1 MKPAKTPAAKA
12 HSKADATTV
21 ATNGTVTFELK
32 GESLAAA
39 KRLGA
44 EIEKELQTVKPL
56 QTGRMDH
63 IQQSWNDF
71 YDGLTRRLE
80 KEAPEVLQATGL
92 TSPATQ
98 VFQGKQTLPRAY
110 LEYPAIF
117 LSPEK
122 EPRYFMYSP
131 VDYKGDFFTPQDAK
145 LLGDKKN
152 AVVGELLFAGGW
164 LGNAPL
170 VSRKKSG
177 VSTPADYNPATN
189 DALKKSYNYA
199 ANRGQRCFIAGG
211 ESLAAVQ
218 DNRRRETEWR
228 AAVDTVTNFI
238 KALVEKQFPE
248 MEKTIPAGEGL
259 RASCSYS
266 YGGYLDGATEIHL
279 AVRMDGKA
287 NIWNAGKTVPLL
299 ENPAFAT
306 ESREGGEATIVART
320 DTPEGRNLKMLMDMI
335 PRTPALGE
343 YEVLHGNFNFRQ
355 NKIES
360 ALGINGV
367 VPQAVDLGGKTILIY
382 NTASKA
388 KSSFCP
394 KGATPLPTEAYQ
406 WLQSDKGDINMGIT
420 PPPMPPEVTALFE
433 KADLKPQQP
442 RRRAPKP

>member
-1 MKPAKTPAAKA
+1 MKPAKKPATAKA
-12 HSKADATTV
+12 ATTV
-21 ATNGTVTFELK
+21 STNGNVTFELA

-39 KRLGA
+39 KRLNA

-71 YDGLTRRLE
+71 YDGLIRRLE
-80 KEAPEVLQATGL
+80 KEAPEVLEATGL
-92 TSPATQ
+92 KSPATQ

-110 LEYPAIF
+110 LEHPAIF

-131 VDYKGDFFTPQDAK
+131 VDYSGKFFAPKDAT
-145 LLGDKKN
+145 LLTDKKA

-170 VSRKKSG
+170 VSRKKTG
-177 VSTPADYNPATN
+177 VATPADYTPDNN

-199 ANRGQRCFIAGG
+199 ADRGQRCFVAGG
-211 ESLAAVQ
+211 ESLKAVE
-218 DNRRRETEWR
+218 DYRRREKEWR
-228 AAVDTVTNFI
+228 DSVETVTNFI
-238 KALVEKQFPE
+238 KALVEQQFPE

-259 RASCSYS
+259 RASCSYR
-266 YGGYLDGATEIHL
+266 YGGGLEGKTEIL
-279 AVRMDGKA
+279 LSVRMDGKA
-287 NIWNAGKTVPLL
+287 NIWNGGKTVKLL
-299 ENPAFAT
+299 ENPAFIA
-306 ESREGGEATIVART
+306 SKDEGGDATITART

-335 PRTPALGE
+335 PLTPALGE
-343 YEVLHGNFNFRQ
+343 YEVLHGNFKFKQ
-355 NKIES
+355 DKIES
-360 ALGINGV
+360 MLGINGV

-406 WLQSDKGDINMGIT
+406 WLQSDKGDINMGVV
-420 PPPMPPEVTALFE
+420 PPPMPPEVAALFE
-433 KADLKPQQP
+433 KADLKPQVK
-442 RRRAPKP
+442 RRAPKP